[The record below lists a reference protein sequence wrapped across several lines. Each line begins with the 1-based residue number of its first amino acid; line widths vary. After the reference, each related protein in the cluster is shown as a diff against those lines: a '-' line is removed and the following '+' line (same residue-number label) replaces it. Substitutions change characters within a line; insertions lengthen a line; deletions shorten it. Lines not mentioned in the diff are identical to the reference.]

1 MDDGGVLHRT
11 SLLQSTLH
19 LRNSRAL
26 LSNGDVDAANLLLRI
41 ARFPVALLVD
51 DGVDRNGG
59 LTSLAVTDDEL
70 TLTTTNRDHRVDG
83 FKTSLQRL
91 TNFLTVHNAGSLDLE
106 GTTSLNT
113 FDLAETI
120 NWVTH
125 RVHDATE
132 ISLANRHRQHFPSA
146 TNSRSLI
153 NTVGIAE
160 HDHTDLPLFQ
170 VKGNAH
176 RPILEAQ
183 QLVGHGRG
191 KPLDVGDTVARCD
204 DGADLLTDRRL
215 RLVILDE
222 VVQGVADLLRTYRQ
236 FRHCVSL

>member
-1 MDDGGVLHRT
+1 VKDITGISFTARRTTQQQRHSSVGLGLLGQVIEDDQDVLTLVHPVLTNGRTGVGSDVLKASRIGGRGMDDGGVLHRT

-160 HDHTDLPLFQ
+160 HDHTDLPLF
-170 VKGNAH
+170 
-176 RPILEAQ
+176 
-183 QLVGHGRG
+183 
-191 KPLDVGDTVARCD
+191 
-204 DGADLLTDRRL
+204 
-215 RLVILDE
+215 
-222 VVQGVADLLRTYRQ
+222 
-236 FRHCVSL
+236 